1 MKKKFLLIGITIVL
15 ILVSMVSFMG
25 CSGNN
30 IYLTKNFPDTEVYK
44 AAFNN
49 YNTETLTYTMK
60 DSNNNSIGTFTTE
73 ASKMTGT
80 CYLNKDGECEEKDA
94 EYTLSKMGTT
104 CYVYKTTLTV
114 NGNVV
119 KKTIAYC
126 KNDLLMIGSYSY
138 TNYDSTETVVIS
150 SNKDDSKYNFK
161 KYVNGEKV
169 AENSIKNGKYE
180 SSAYYD
186 NTMTFLVARN
196 MPNDSNYA
204 SFSYNY
210 FNLDNLS
217 KTKVSVINS
226 TDSTN
231 VPDYKEGTC
240 SGRKVTLSTTDSV
253 LGKTNEI
260 TVYLST
266 TELDY
271 VNNSKIQ
278 SPILEITEGN
288 YKYILDM

>member
-15 ILVSMVSFMG
+15 ILVSMVSFIG

-30 IYLTKNFPDTEVYK
+30 IYLTKNFPNTEVYK
-44 AAFNN
+44 AAFNQ
-49 YNTETLTYTMK
+49 YDTETLNYTMK
-60 DSNNNSIGTFTTE
+60 DTNNNNIGTFTTE

-94 EYTLSKMGTT
+94 EYTISKISTI

-114 NGNVV
+114 NGTIV
-119 KKTIAYC
+119 KKTISYL

-150 SNKDDSKYNFK
+150 SNTDNNKYYFK

-196 MPNDSNYA
+196 MPNDSDYT

-210 FNLDNLS
+210 FNIDNLS

-226 TDSTN
+226 LDSVN
-231 VPDYKEGTC
+231 APDYKDGTY
-240 SGRKVTLSTTDSV
+240 SGRKVTLTTTDSV

-260 TVYLST
+260 TVYIST
-266 TELDY
+266 TAFDY
-271 VNNSKIQ
+271 TNGGKIEN
-278 SPILEITEGN
+278 PILEIIEGN
-288 YKYILDM
+288 YKYVLDI